1 MGLQSIKFVASGKD
15 IGRKLGDVA
24 DRPGQQWGDDVFRHS
39 WGAVLADVTITS
51 DAGWSASAPRV
62 EPQPSGGKMIAKS
75 IEVDRHLEKVTDDDR
90 PSAAIALEMA
100 RVAVEQLLIDPR
112 KIDSAEFDLHEL
124 EEAARPVEYLPNTGR
139 RELLA
144 MTREIDVEPGIEQ
157 FPDCFAGTDIF
168 DRAEMYGD
176 MATAGVLA
184 KYRRPEIPACIAIA
198 GQAAPI
204 EALLQRRG
212 SKNRTV
218 MQILWERSE
227 GNFAHGRTSGGR

>member
-1 MGLQSIKFVASGKD
+1 
-15 IGRKLGDVA
+15 
-24 DRPGQQWGDDVFRHS
+24 
-39 WGAVLADVTITS
+39 
-51 DAGWSASAPRV
+51 
-62 EPQPSGGKMIAKS
+62 MIAKS

-90 PSAAIALEMA
+90 PSAATGLEMA

-112 KIDSAEFDLHEL
+112 EIDGAEFAADEL
-124 EEAARPVEYLPNTGR
+124 EEATRSVEYLPNTDR

-218 MQILWERSE
+218 MQILWSGARATLLMAAPRAEDREIVGWPRCALGRSNVQRRRAE
-227 GNFAHGRTSGGR
+227 PVV